1 MLNSSCIPCGLIAIL
16 FACAGQAIKE
26 QNLFCFPQIEQEV
39 CLQTAGF
46 EDFVLQ
52 FMDRCFALIEN
63 STLEQITQLDRETEK
78 MNRDENMLEMGLS
91 STFSAILTQAHP
103 KIYQV
108 IL

>member
-1 MLNSSCIPCGLIAIL
+1 M
-16 FACAGQAIKE
+16 
-26 QNLFCFPQIEQEV
+26 
-39 CLQTAGF
+39 
-46 EDFVLQ
+46 LQ

-108 IL
+108 ILLKDF